1 MSNTMKAIRA
11 HDYGGAEQLVF
22 EQAPCP
28 DPAPNQVIVRV
39 FAAGVN
45 PADWKYRGGLYKQF
59 MPLTFPW
66 IPGLEGA
73 GVVEGVGSDV
83 KDLKPGQ
90 VVFGRMLASYAQYV
104 VVAPSDLYP
113 KPAHLTFNEAA
124 AVSLGGLTAWQAV
137 VENANVQAGQHVLVT
152 GAAGGV
158 GLFAVQLARWKGAHV
173 IGTASAS
180 NSEYVQ
186 SLGAE
191 KVIDYQTTPFEKAV
205 HDMDVVIDTVGGE
218 TIDRAWQVLKP
229 NGILVTVAGR
239 ISEETAKA
247 HGVRGM
253 STMAAP
259 PAKLKDL
266 AELIESHKLK
276 TLVGKVF
283 PLAEARKAH
292 ELSETGHGRG
302 RIVLHVT
309 DK

>member
-1 MSNTMKAIRA
+1 MKAIRA
-11 HDYGGAEQLVF
+11 HDYGGAEQLVL

-28 DPAPNQVIVRV
+28 DPAPNQVLVRV

-45 PADWKYRGGLYKQF
+45 PADWKYRGGAYKQF

-66 IPGLEGA
+66 IPGLEGS
-73 GVVEGVGSDV
+73 GVIEAVGSEV
-83 KDLKPGQ
+83 KNLKPGQ
-90 VVFGRMLASYAQYV
+90 AVFGRMLASYAQYV
-104 VVAPSDLYP
+104 VVAPSDLYL
-113 KPAHLTFNEAA
+113 KPAQLTFDQAA
-124 AVSLGGLTAWQAV
+124 TVPVGGLTAWQAV
-137 VENANVQAGQHVLVT
+137 IENAGVQPGQHVLVT

-173 IGTASAS
+173 VGTASAG
-180 NSEYVQ
+180 NVEYVQ

-191 KVIDYQTTPFEKAV
+191 KVIDYQATPFEKAV
-205 HDMDVVIDTVGGE
+205 RDMDVVIDTVGGE

-247 HGVRGM
+247 HGARGM

-259 PAKLKDL
+259 AAKLKDL
-266 AELIESHKLK
+266 SELIESHKLK
-276 TLVGKVF
+276 PLVGKVF
-283 PLAEARKAH
+283 PLAEASKAQ

-302 RIVLHVT
+302 RIVLHVA

>member
-11 HDYGGAEQLVF
+11 HAYGGPEQLVF

-28 DPAPNQVIVRV
+28 DPEPNQVIVRV

-45 PADWKYRGGLYKQF
+45 PADWKYRGGAYKQF

-73 GVVEGVGSDV
+73 GIVEGVGSEV

-90 VVFGRMLASYAQYV
+90 AVFGRMLASYAQYV
-104 VVAPSDLYP
+104 VVAPSDLYL
-113 KPAHLTFNEAA
+113 KPAQLTFDQAA
-124 AVSLGGLTAWQAV
+124 TVSLGGLTAWQAV
-137 VENANVQAGQHVLVT
+137 IENAGVQPGQHVLVT

-180 NSEYVQ
+180 NLEYVQ

-191 KVIDYQTTPFEKAV
+191 KVIDYQATPFEKAV
-205 HDMDVVIDTVGGE
+205 RDMDVVIDTVGGE

-239 ISEETAKA
+239 ISEETARA
-247 HGVRGM
+247 HGARGM

-259 PAKLKDL
+259 VAKLKDIS
-266 AELIESHKLK
+266 ELIEAQKLK
-276 TLVGKVF
+276 PLVGRVF
-283 PLAEARKAH
+283 PLAEARQAH

-309 DK
+309 E

>member
-11 HDYGGAEQLVF
+11 HDYGGAEQLVL

-28 DPAPNQVIVRV
+28 DPAPNQVLVRV

-45 PADWKYRGGLYKQF
+45 PADWKYRGGAYKQF

-73 GVVEGVGSDV
+73 GIIEGVGSEV

-90 VVFGRMLASYAQYV
+90 AVFGTMPASYAEYAA
-104 VVAPSDLYP
+104 VAASDLHL
-113 KPAHLTFNEAA
+113 KPAQLTFDQAA
-124 AVSLGGLTAWQAV
+124 TVPIGALTAWQAV
-137 VENANVQAGQHVLVT
+137 IENAGVQAGQHVLVT

-180 NSEYVQ
+180 NVEYVR

-191 KVIDYQTTPFEKAV
+191 KVIDYQAIPFENAV
-205 HDMDVVIDTVGGE
+205 RDMDVVIDTVGGE
-218 TIDRAWQVLKP
+218 TIDRAWKVLKP

-247 HGVRGM
+247 HGARGM
-253 STMAAP
+253 STRAAP
-259 PAKLKDL
+259 AAKLKEIT
-266 AELIESHKLK
+266 ALIESQKLK
-276 TLVGKVF
+276 PLVGKVF
-283 PLAEARKAH
+283 PLAEANKAH
-292 ELSETGHGRG
+292 ALSETGHGRG
-302 RIVLHVT
+302 RIVLHIA

>member
-90 VVFGRMLASYAQYV
+90 AVFGRMLASYAQYV

-124 AVSLGGLTAWQAV
+124 AVSLGGLTA
-137 VENANVQAGQHVLVT
+137 
-152 GAAGGV
+152 
-158 GLFAVQLARWKGAHV
+158 
-173 IGTASAS
+173 
-180 NSEYVQ
+180 
-186 SLGAE
+186 
-191 KVIDYQTTPFEKAV
+191 
-205 HDMDVVIDTVGGE
+205 
-218 TIDRAWQVLKP
+218 
-229 NGILVTVAGR
+229 
-239 ISEETAKA
+239 
-247 HGVRGM
+247 
-253 STMAAP
+253 
-259 PAKLKDL
+259 
-266 AELIESHKLK
+266 
-276 TLVGKVF
+276 
-283 PLAEARKAH
+283 
-292 ELSETGHGRG
+292 
-302 RIVLHVT
+302 
-309 DK
+309 

>member
-11 HDYGGAEQLVF
+11 HAYGGPEQLVF

-28 DPAPNQVIVRV
+28 DPEPNQVIVRV

-45 PADWKYRGGLYKQF
+45 PADWKYRGGAYKQF

-73 GVVEGVGSDV
+73 GIVEGVGSEV

-90 VVFGRMLASYAQYV
+90 AVFGRMLASYAQYV
-104 VVAPSDLYP
+104 VVAPSDLYL
-113 KPAHLTFNEAA
+113 KPAQLTFDQAA
-124 AVSLGGLTAWQAV
+124 TVPVGGLTAWQAV
-137 VENANVQAGQHVLVT
+137 IENAGVQPGQHVLVT

-180 NSEYVQ
+180 NLEYVQ

-191 KVIDYQTTPFEKAV
+191 KVIDYQATPFEKAV
-205 HDMDVVIDTVGGE
+205 RDMDVVIDTVGGE

-239 ISEETAKA
+239 ISEETARA
-247 HGVRGM
+247 HGARGM

-259 PAKLKDL
+259 VAKLKDIS
-266 AELIESHKLK
+266 ELIEAQKLK
-276 TLVGKVF
+276 PLVGRVF
-283 PLAEARKAH
+283 PLAEARQAH

-309 DK
+309 E